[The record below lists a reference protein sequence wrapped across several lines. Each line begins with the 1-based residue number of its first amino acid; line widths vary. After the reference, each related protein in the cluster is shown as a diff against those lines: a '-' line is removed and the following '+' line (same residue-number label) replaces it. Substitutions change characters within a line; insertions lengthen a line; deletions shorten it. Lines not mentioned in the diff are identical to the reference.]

1 MGQEQPAP
9 FPHLFRRFSAR
20 TDTVFK
26 RTSTVVRFLALLVLI
41 AFAGFSSGPAAFAQN
56 GAASGDTKPEAQ
68 GTAPVADKPAVQQT
82 IDIETP
88 VTAWNTKLAEI
99 ETRLQNEPTARGEID
114 AARTELE
121 QLRQQILTYI
131 NEQRPLLPQLE
142 ERLKSL
148 GDAPAETNTPELKA
162 VADQRTELQNSIA
175 TLKGALQASD
185 EALVRIEGLTRQTGT
200 LRRDLFEKQLLERS
214 ASPLSPELW
223 RYIGQD
229 ATIAWNRI
237 NLFYSHLWDTLLS
250 DPAFIYILLAAFVLA
265 GIITFFAGRHIEGL
279 RQWTSEAP
287 PSDWHRLET
296 AGRIVL
302 LRLLP
307 AAASCSFFYAAI
319 FQAGLLTPTGN
330 RVILSAI
337 NSIIIVISVQ
347 AVIKTALAVKHPQW
361 HLIELDKHAAR
372 SLYYHLMF
380 LAAVYGVDI
389 FVSEM
394 VQLSAMPVSVS
405 IAQSVISS
413 ALVAGL
419 VISILLIKRRDPIE
433 PGLPLRRIG
442 PAYLRIPLWGSALVI
457 IATTLVGYIA
467 LARFITGQLI
477 VTSTIL
483 IVTYLLIFWA
493 SAFGQTLTDEQSPF
507 GQSLQRRLGLTNRRA
522 EQFALPLTLII
533 KATIVAAA
541 IPFIL
546 LLWGFD
552 WFDIGSWLR
561 QALFGFDIG
570 GVKISVVSI
579 AAALVLFLLLFAG
592 ARLFQTWLDRSV
604 LERAGVENGVR
615 DSVRT
620 GVGYLGVAIAAVIS
634 VSYLGLDFSNLAIVA
649 GALSVGIGFGLQS
662 IVNNFVSGLIL
673 LAERPIKA
681 GDWIIAGG
689 HEGIVR
695 KISVRSTEIET
706 FDRANVVV
714 PNSVLISESV
724 KNWTLHNNTGR
735 VTIPIGVHYS
745 SDPELV
751 RDILLEVAKENSQVM
766 SNPAPFVY
774 FENFADNSL
783 NFILYVY
790 LSNINVSL
798 SARTNL
804 RIEILK
810 AFRKHGVEIP
820 YPQRDIHLGEV
831 EWLKDALD
839 GKSRGNGQQKRN
851 SKAIKP
857 TSPPPG
863 GEDRGELG

>member
-1 MGQEQPAP
+1 M
-9 FPHLFRRFSAR
+9 
-20 TDTVFK
+20 
-26 RTSTVVRFLALLVLI
+26 VRFLALLALI
-41 AFAGFSSGPAAFAQN
+41 IVTGSGAGLVAFAQSSE
-56 GAASGDTKPEAQ
+56 AANSAQ
-68 GTAPVADKPAVQQT
+68 QNAQETAPVADNPSPPQT
-82 IDIETP
+82 IDVETP
-88 VTAWNTKLAEI
+88 LTAWNAQLAEI
-99 ETRLQNEPTARGEID
+99 EARLDTGTTTRSEID
-114 AARTELE
+114 TARTELE
-121 QLRQQILTYI
+121 ELRTKIQSYI
-131 NEQRPLLPQLE
+131 KEQRPLLPALE

-148 GDAPAETNTPELKA
+148 GNAPVETNTPELKA
-162 VADQRTELQNSIA
+162 VADQRTELQNNIA
-175 TLKGALQASD
+175 ALKGALQASD
-185 EALVRIEGLTRQTGT
+185 EALVRIDELTRQTGT
-200 LRRDLFEKQLLERS
+200 IRRDLFEKQLFERN

-237 NLFYSHLWDTLLS
+237 YLFNGHLWDTLLGKS
-250 DPAFIYILLAAFVLA
+250 TFIYILLATIALASLIAYFV
-265 GIITFFAGRHIEGL
+265 RQHIETL
-279 RQWTSEAP
+279 RQWSLDEP
-287 PSDWHRLET
+287 PSDWHRLEI

-307 AAASCSFFYAAI
+307 AIVSCSFLYGAI
-319 FQAGLLTPTGN
+319 LQAGLLTPTN
-330 RVILSAI
+330 SRVVLSAI
-337 NSIIIVISVQ
+337 SSFVIVIAVQ
-347 AVIKTALAVKHPQW
+347 AVIKTALAIRHPQW
-361 HLIELDKHAAR
+361 HLIELGKHAAR
-372 SLYYHLMF
+372 SLYYHLMS
-380 LAAVYGVDI
+380 LAAVYGIDI
-389 FVSEM
+389 FVSDM

-405 IAQSVISS
+405 IAQGVISS
-413 ALVAGL
+413 ALIAGL
-419 VISILLIKRRDPIE
+419 VISILRIRGQNQNESDE
-433 PGLPLRRIG
+433 PVRRIG
-442 PAYLRIPLWGSALVI
+442 PAYLRIPLWLSAIVI
-457 IATTLVGYIA
+457 IGATLLGYIA
-467 LARFITGQLI
+467 LARFVTGQLI

-507 GQSLQRRLGLTNRRA
+507 GQSLQRRIGLTSRRA
-522 EQFALPLTLII
+522 EQLALPLTLIL
-533 KATIVAAA
+533 KALIVALA

-552 WFDIGSWLR
+552 WFDVGNWLR
-561 QALFGFDIG
+561 QALFGFEIA
-570 GVKISVVSI
+570 GVNISIVSI
-579 AAALVLFLLLFAG
+579 AAALILFLVLFAG
-592 ARLFQTWLDRSV
+592 ARLFQTWLDRAV

-620 GVGYLGVAIAAVIS
+620 GVGYLGVTIAAVIS

-735 VTIPIGVHYS
+735 VTIPIGVHYD

-751 RDILLEVAKENSQVM
+751 RDILLEVANENSQVM
-766 SNPAPFVY
+766 SNPAPYVY

-783 NFILYVY
+783 NFNLYVY

-810 AFRKHGVEIP
+810 AFRKHGIEIP

-831 EWLKDALD
+831 KWLKEALD
-839 GKSRGNGQQKRN
+839 RRSRGNGRQKQD
-851 SKAIKP
+851 ADIIQP
-857 TSPPPG
+857 DSPPAG
-863 GEDRGELG
+863 SEDLGELG

>member
-1 MGQEQPAP
+1 MEQGQPRP
-9 FPHLFRRFSAR
+9 FPPPFRKAFAR
-20 TDTVFK
+20 TDDSDK
-26 RTSTVVRFLALLVLI
+26 RTSILVRFLALLALI
-41 AFAGFSSGPAAFAQN
+41 AITGFGAGPVVFAQSSE
-56 GAASGDTKPEAQ
+56 ASNTAQ
-68 GTAPVADKPAVQQT
+68 QNAQETAPVAENPSPPQT

-88 VTAWNTKLAEI
+88 LTAWNAQLSEI
-99 ETRLQNEPTARGEID
+99 EARLDAEATTRGEID
-114 AARTELE
+114 SSRSELE
-121 QLRQQILTYI
+121 DLRKQIQTYI
-131 NEQRPLLPQLE
+131 NEQRPLLPALE

-148 GDAPAETNTPELKA
+148 GDAPEEANTPELKA
-162 VADQRTELQNSIA
+162 VADQRNELQNNIA
-175 TLKGALQASD
+175 ALKGALQASD
-185 EALVRIEGLTRQTGT
+185 EALVRIDELTRRTGT
-200 LRRDLFEKQLLERS
+200 LRRELFEKQLLERN

-237 NLFYSHLWDTLLS
+237 NLFHGHLWDTLLS
-250 DPAFIYILLAAFVLA
+250 KSAFIYILLAAIVLA
-265 GIITFFAGRHIEGL
+265 GIISYLARRHIEAL
-279 RQWTSEAP
+279 RQWTLDEP
-287 PSDWHRLET
+287 PSDWQRLEV
-296 AGRIVL
+296 AGRIIL

-307 AAASCSFFYAAI
+307 AVASCFFIYGAVY
-319 FQAGLLTPTGN
+319 QAGLLTPTN
-330 RVILSAI
+330 SRVVLSAI
-337 NSIIIVISVQ
+337 NSIVIVIAVQ
-347 AVIKTALAVKHPQW
+347 AVIKTALAIRHPQW
-361 HLIELDKHAAR
+361 QLIELNRHAAR
-372 SLYYHLMF
+372 SLYYHLMS
-380 LAAVYGVDI
+380 LAAVYGIDI
-389 FVSEM
+389 FVSDM
-394 VQLSAMPVSVS
+394 VRLSAMPVSVS
-405 IAQSVISS
+405 IVQGVLSS
-413 ALVAGL
+413 ALIAGL
-419 VISILLIKRRDPIE
+419 VISILRIKRWKQSEE
-433 PGLPLRRIG
+433 PVRRIG
-442 PAYLRIPLWGSALVI
+442 PAYLRIPLWVSTLII
-457 IATTLVGYIA
+457 IAATLLGYIA
-467 LARFITGQLI
+467 LARFIASQLI

-493 SAFGQTLTDEQSPF
+493 SAFGQTLTDERSSF
-507 GQSLQRRLGLTNRRA
+507 GQSLQRRIGLTSRRA
-522 EQFALPLTLII
+522 EQLALPLTLIL
-533 KATIVAAA
+533 KALIIATA

-561 QALFGFDIG
+561 QALFGFEIG
-570 GVKISVVSI
+570 GVNISIVSI
-579 AAALVLFLLLFAG
+579 SAALILFLVLFAG

-620 GVGYLGVAIAAVIS
+620 GVGYLGVIIAAVIS

-681 GDWIIAGG
+681 GDWIIAGN

-735 VTIPIGVHYS
+735 VTIPIGVHYD

-804 RIEILK
+804 RIGILK
-810 AFRKHGVEIP
+810 AFREHGIEIP
-820 YPQRDIHLGEV
+820 YPQRDIHLSEV
-831 EWLKDALD
+831 KWLKEALD
-839 GKSRGNGQQKRN
+839 RRSRGNGRQKQDAN
-851 SKAIKP
+851 VVKP
-857 TSPPPG
+857 DLPPPASS
-863 GEDRGELG
+863 EDLGELG